1 MTLHDTRPIPTLP
14 ADHAFVV
21 QLQKGT
27 ALTPDALHGR
37 VQHIVTGHEACFASL
52 AELMTFIER
61 VLTVNEGE
69 TA

>member
-1 MTLHDTRPIPTLP
+1 MPLHDTRPIPTLP

-27 ALTPDALHGR
+27 TLTPEALQGR
-37 VQHIVTGHEACFASL
+37 VEHIVTGQEAGFTSV
-52 AELMTFIER
+52 AELLAFIEK
-61 VLTVNEGE
+61 VLTEGGE